1 MVIYSG
7 QYGDKNSDEIEYH
20 TTINDQKLELMSALN
35 LYNPDNEDL

>member
-20 TTINDQKLELMSALN
+20 IYVKIR
-35 LYNPDNEDL
+35 YWNECLQ

>member
-7 QYGDKNSDEIEYH
+7 QYGDKNSDEIEYY